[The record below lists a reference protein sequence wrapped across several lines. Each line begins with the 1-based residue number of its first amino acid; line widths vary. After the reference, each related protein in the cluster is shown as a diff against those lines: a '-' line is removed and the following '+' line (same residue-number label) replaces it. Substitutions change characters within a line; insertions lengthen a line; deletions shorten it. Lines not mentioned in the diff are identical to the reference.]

1 MIAGHEVLAVD
12 PNGNTRQLKVGFKQ
26 GRPAFTSGVHDLV
39 AFYSLNEISLL
50 NFEYIEPLTFNIRI
64 FPNDGPEIQY
74 PENENGPEV
83 MNIDSDS
90 ESYSAEDHNIDFEPN
105 IHWEKVVTDKFVRGR
120 APLVS
125 SAEVL
130 NLTSLYFHSPTCVAP
145 APFHDQFHLY
155 CCRIYQPGW

>member
-83 MNIDSDS
+83 INIDSDS
-90 ESYSAEDHNIDFEPN
+90 ESESAEDHDIDFEPN

-125 SAEVL
+125 SAELL
-130 NLTSLYFHSPTCVAP
+130 NFTSLYFHSPTCVAP